1 MKAQKIKPY
10 YVAVEFTQGDKL
22 GRVEIWK
29 DYDPNFVCADV
40 FDSTSIDGLACDLRN
55 AYGEAAQ

>member
-10 YVAVEFTQGDKL
+10 YVAVEFIQGDKF

-29 DYDPNFVCADV
+29 DYDPNFVWGSPLYRVIGFYDDKPEIEQV
-40 FDSTSIDGLACDLRN
+40 R
-55 AYGEAAQ
+55 AAQ